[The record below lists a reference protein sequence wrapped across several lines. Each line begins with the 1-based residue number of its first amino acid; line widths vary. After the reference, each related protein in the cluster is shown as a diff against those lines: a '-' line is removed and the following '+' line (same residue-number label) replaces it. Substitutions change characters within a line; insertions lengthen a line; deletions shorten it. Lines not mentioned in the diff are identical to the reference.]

1 MVSFKKYLLTA
12 GSIKEAMKAIRQVDK
27 TEFKEKRRGIQKRKY
42 GGRVGCFTSRFIP
55 SYSEKVVC
63 SNRVRSSRGAGVQRD
78 RARVES
84 SSRVVGVQGLPE

>member
-63 SNRVRSSRGAGVQRD
+63 SNRVRSSRGAGVQR
-78 RARVES
+78 A
-84 SSRVVGVQGLPE
+84 

>member
-42 GGRVGCFTSRFIP
+42 GGRVP
-55 SYSEKVVC
+55 VAKW
-63 SNRVRSSRGAGVQRD
+63 
-78 RARVES
+78 
-84 SSRVVGVQGLPE
+84 